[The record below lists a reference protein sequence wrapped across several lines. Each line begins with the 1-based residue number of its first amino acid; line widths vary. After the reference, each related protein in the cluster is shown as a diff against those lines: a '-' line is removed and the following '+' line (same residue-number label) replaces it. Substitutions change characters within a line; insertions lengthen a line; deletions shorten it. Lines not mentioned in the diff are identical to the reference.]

1 MDFST
6 IEITSKQVREN
17 NLDFLTIEITSKK
30 YVEMTWIFRP
40 SKLHRKSS
48 WNWRGY
54 FDHRNYIEKS
64 TWNQRGYFDHRNYI
78 EKVHGIDVENRR
90 NLVFTYRRNIYIES
104 TSIRRGVPV
113 GRALHALMSHGP
125 YSLRA
130 LVSHMFRAIRVSY
143 PSCLCASFVLFLALA
158 NASCALSSMSF
169 ITLALLL
176 YGLTC
181 LTCTLWLVPCMI
193 QVKISTFVDLCFH
206 VSRCF
211 KFKFI
216 SYLWAFLGNLLRLT
230 WT

>member
-30 YVEMTWIFRP
+30 VR
-40 SKLHRKSS
+40 
-48 WNWRGY
+48 
-54 FDHRNYIEKS
+54 
-64 TWNQRGYFDHRNYI
+64 
-78 EKVHGIDVENRR
+78 GIDVDISTIEITSKKVRGID
-90 NLVFTYRRNIYIES
+90 VDISTIEITSKKHMESTWKIVEIWSSTYRRNTYIES
-104 TSIRRGVPV
+104 TSIRQGVPV
-113 GRALHALMSHGP
+113 GHALHAFMSHWP
-125 YSLRA
+125 YSLRT

-169 ITLALLL
+169 ITRALLL
-176 YGLTC
+176 YGLAC

-206 VSRCF
+206 VSCCF

-216 SYLWAFLGNLLRLT
+216 SYLWAFLGNLLWLT